1 MKATE
6 NYKSQS
12 SPNPPKPQMINRA
25 FLVLLAVYKK
35 IISPM
40 LPGRCRFYPSCSE
53 YAKESFEKL
62 PFYQALPKSIWRIL
76 RCNPFSEG
84 YFDPV
89 MPESKQAIQVHA
101 THAHATHPHVTH
113 PKEKL

>member
-6 NYKSQS
+6 NHKSQS
-12 SPNPPKPQMINRA
+12 SQNPPIINRV

-35 IISPM
+35 VISPM

-89 MPESKQAIQVHA
+89 MPESKQAIHIHA
-101 THAHATHPHVTH
+101 THAHATHP
-113 PKEKL
+113 KEKL